1 MPTENPERVSLRDLL
16 MKRITDPRK
25 RRGVR
30 YPFHAVLLLA
40 LIGLMAR
47 QIDLQAI
54 IDYAD
59 EHWASVGPALG
70 FHPWFGVPH
79 PVTLSRILARVPL
92 SLLREAFMEW
102 VVDLIRD
109 LPVVGA
115 VDGKYPHQ
123 SRDEDG
129 NPFGILSVFAHD
141 LKLCLLQWV
150 VSDRE
155 AEPTVLKEHLQ
166 QLFAAYPGL
175 VALTGDA
182 FFAQRPLC
190 AALVD
195 ARRGYLFRIKGNQ
208 PNVAAALVE
217 CFAAAPTRPADAHS
231 IDKRSGSI
239 ETRDLWLDQETAA
252 YVAQELSFA
261 GAQQVGRLDKVIR
274 DTATGDVTRETWYL
288 VGYNPSGPLSPDQF
302 LQRVRGHWGIENSLH
317 HVKDRSWGEDKHML
331 RRPGLGPCFSVLVN
345 AALTVLHTPG
355 RFDPQRSM
363 PRRARLCAG
372 DLQFALSLI
381 T

>member
-1 MPTENPERVSLRDLL
+1 MTTENPDRVSLRTLL
-16 MKRITDPRK
+16 IMHIADPRK

-30 YPFHAVLLLA
+30 YPFHALLLLA
-40 LIGLMAR
+40 LVGLMA
-47 QIDLQAI
+47 QETDLQAI

-79 PVTLSRILARVPL
+79 PVTLSRNLARVPL
-92 SLLREAFMEW
+92 APLQEVFTEW
-102 VVDLIRD
+102 VVSLICD

-129 NPFGILSVFAHD
+129 NPFGILTVFAHD

-155 AEPTVLKEHLQ
+155 AEPTVLKDHLH

-190 AALVD
+190 AALVE

-217 CFAAAPTRPADAHS
+217 CFAEAPTRRADAHS

-252 YVAQELSFA
+252 YIAQELSFA
-261 GAQQVGRLDKVIR
+261 GAQQVGRLDKVIQ
-274 DTATGDVTRETWYL
+274 DTTSGAVRRETWYL
-288 VGYNPSGPLSPDQF
+288 AGYNPSGPLSPEQF
-302 LQRVRGHWGIENSLH
+302 LKRVRGHWGIENSLH

-331 RRPGLGPCFSVLVN
+331 RRPGLGPIFAMMINV
-345 AALTVLHTPG
+345 ALTALNRPDC
-355 RFDPQRSM
+355 FDPGRSM
-363 PRRARLCAG
+363 PRRARQCAA
-372 DLQFALSLI
+372 DLDFALGLV